1 MYSVS
6 KFVSIETSFGP
17 LLEHINYPCLE
28 QFYIVDVITSSL
40 YQYFRAGLKFEGG
53 FVEDL
58 LRFRLV
64 ELFQSDDD
72 VKGQIISSFTLESP
86 LRIVC
91 AMVYFGMGLD
101 CTMSAR

>member
-17 LLEHINYPCLE
+17 LLEHTCLK

-40 YQYFRAGLKFEGG
+40 YQYFRAGLKLEGG
-53 FVEDL
+53 FVEPRDAPDL

-72 VKGQIISSFTLESP
+72 VKGQIIPRSH
-86 LRIVC
+86 
-91 AMVYFGMGLD
+91 
-101 CTMSAR
+101 